1 MKCYTVTE
9 KGVTP
14 GIELGGSSP
23 YPHVIVGDPDEQ
35 YDHRRVEVDDA
46 LAATASGGKILKCS
60 MALDRKEGELR
71 RVSYKLV
78 LPDGSDDDK
87 VLALFAVRVPDARTW
102 YDVPRDT
109 FMLAKGW
116 ISKIRRGPSVAA
128 PVDLVVLK
136 KDDAARVYKVE
147 SLAKSPVL
155 ILTVRF
161 DGGGELKAA

>member
-14 GIELGGSSP
+14 GIELGGKTP

-35 YDHRRVEVDDA
+35 YDHRRVEVDGA
-46 LAATASGGKILKCS
+46 LAATASGGKILNCS
-60 MALDRKEGELR
+60 MTLDMKQGELR

-78 LPDGSDDDK
+78 PPDGSDDDK
-87 VLALFAVRVPDARTW
+87 VLALFLVRAADARAW
-102 YDVPRDT
+102 YEFPRDT

-116 ISKIRRGPSVAA
+116 ISKAPRGPSVAA
-128 PVDLVVLK
+128 PVELVVLK
-136 KDDAARVYKVE
+136 KDDAAKVYKVE
-147 SLAKSPVL
+147 SLAKSPAL
-155 ILTVRF
+155 MLTVSF

>member
-23 YPHVIVGDPDEQ
+23 YPHVIVGDPDVQ
-35 YDHRRVEVDDA
+35 YDHRRVEVDTT
-46 LAATASGGKILKCS
+46 LAATASGGKILNCS
-60 MALDRKEGELR
+60 MTLDMKQGELR

-78 LPDGSDDDK
+78 PPDGSDDDK
-87 VLALFAVRVPDARTW
+87 ALALFAVRVAGARAW
-102 YDVPRDT
+102 YDFPHDT

-116 ISKIRRGPSVAA
+116 ISRSPRGPSAAA
-128 PVDLVVLK
+128 PVELVVLK
-136 KDDAARVYKVE
+136 KDDAAKVYRVV
-147 SLAKSPVL
+147 SLAKSPAL
-155 ILTVRF
+155 MLTVSF